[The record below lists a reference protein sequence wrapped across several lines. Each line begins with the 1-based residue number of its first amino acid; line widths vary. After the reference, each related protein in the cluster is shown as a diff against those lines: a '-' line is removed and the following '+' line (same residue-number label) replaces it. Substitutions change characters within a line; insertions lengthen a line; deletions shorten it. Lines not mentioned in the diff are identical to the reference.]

1 MTNEELAQAIQ
12 QGEQLSPQLW
22 EQTKLFIFRAA
33 NSYFARLGARC
44 TASGITVE
52 DLCQEGYLA
61 LVDAVRGFDGRFG
74 FLAYL
79 KYPLLTHFNGLCGIR
94 QRRKDAL
101 TYAGSLDEVLPGTE
115 DYTLADTIPDPMAAE
130 AFLDAEEALFI
141 ADLRRDLDAAI
152 SGLGEQE
159 ATVIRCK
166 HLEGCKM
173 SDIAATLGVS
183 YSRCTAIEHKALGRL
198 RGRAGAVLQGYRD
211 IISSYGYR
219 GSLASFRHTHT
230 SSTER
235 AVLTIEERY
244 GDIMR
249 DVEGLRRNSVT

>member
-12 QGEQLSPQLW
+12 QGEQLFPQLW
-22 EQTKLFIFRAA
+22 EQTKLFIYRAA
-33 NSYFARLGARC
+33 NSYFRRMESRC
-44 TASGITVE
+44 TASGVTVE

-61 LVDAVRGFDGRFG
+61 LVDAVRAYDGEYK
-74 FLAYL
+74 LLTYL
-79 KYPLLTHFNGLCGIR
+79 KYPLLNHFNALVGYRTRRRDGLNNC
-94 QRRKDAL
+94 A
-101 TYAGSLDEVLPGTE
+101 SLDDTLPGT
-115 DYTLADTIPDPMAAE
+115 DDLTVGDTIPDPMAAE
-130 AFLDAEEALFI
+130 AFLDAEETLFI
-141 ADLRRDLDAAI
+141 ADLRRDLDTAI

-183 YSRCTAIEHKALGRL
+183 YTRCTAIEHKALGRL

-219 GSLASFRHTHT
+219 GSLASWRHTHT

-249 DVEGLRRNSVT
+249 DVEGLRRNSVP